1 VFGGYGWGATSPNAA
16 RIKHVHECSIRSDL
30 GDDLGTRLK
39 SLKDGMSTEVP
50 LRMRAWAFV
59 LGSDRIDT
67 SGSSPAC
74 FCSGH
79 SWAAAVCVSGS
90 GPRTEM
96 EPLAVGFAKRY
107 CCSVHELDSLPKCMR
122 STIQRFLN
130 ALKFQ
135 RLKKKTYERQC
146 SNFQIQ
152 IDILL
157 LYLICLPVCFEK
169 KNGSRLLG
177 ESTLVRMQEGATWSV
192 NVASGTLTGTRACF
206 ADIVSGRWFNL
217 HISHLP
223 THHSPKPIH
232 DTTYHQHGT
241 HMMVQK
247 QNVSKGQGF
256 MHHEHSLLH
265 FQSSRQS
272 SVPRLRKPCMYG
284 WMYGSFLY

>member
-1 VFGGYGWGATSPNAA
+1 LRRKMA
-16 RIKHVHECSIRSDL
+16 RDCWANRHLSGCRKEQHDQSMWRS
-30 GDDLGTRLK
+30 
-39 SLKDGMSTEVP
+39 
-50 LRMRAWAFV
+50 
-59 LGSDRIDT
+59 
-67 SGSSPAC
+67 
-74 FCSGH
+74 
-79 SWAAAVCVSGS
+79 
-90 GPRTEM
+90 
-96 EPLAVGFAKRY
+96 
-107 CCSVHELDSLPKCMR
+107 
-122 STIQRFLN
+122 
-130 ALKFQ
+130 
-135 RLKKKTYERQC
+135 
-146 SNFQIQ
+146 
-152 IDILL
+152 
-157 LYLICLPVCFEK
+157 
-169 KNGSRLLG
+169 
-177 ESTLVRMQEGATWSV
+177 
-192 NVASGTLTGTRACF
+192 SGTLTGTRACF